1 MHTGDID
8 NLHADTPAA
17 MKTRLTASARSGF
30 TFEFGI
36 LCAVLLMSLSGCT
49 HTPTNAD
56 INTSCERS
64 LPGSRWTGPDPY
76 DIPRPTPSPIVRKL
90 DLSDNGELMDRCQWT
105 DILVEIRGG
114 PNLASGKD
122 RAKFVVFYVHG
133 WKHNS
138 SPADTD
144 LTNFTA
150 LIASLSAAKKDS
162 GQDVVGVF
170 IGWPG
175 ASSPVPVLKNF
186 TFWDRKNAADRA
198 IAVANVTK
206 LLGAA
211 ANIKRLRR
219 DPRDFITAIGHSFGA
234 RILFSSVAPVLLHN
248 QSMAHPG
255 SEGIYDVFYGAA
267 NLTILLNPAFEAS
280 RFSAFNSNRRTE
292 EQYNRAQEPTLLTIS
307 TSNDYPTRFAFPAG
321 QILTGRW
328 TERERTTLG
337 NYEDYVTHALQ
348 RTSAPA
354 PRDKDVRWFDQFCDG
369 SGGAHGKAESL
380 CLTRTAA
387 EKQPG
392 NPFLVARTDGEIL
405 DGHNG
410 IWKDTFQTWLIK
422 FIEETERAQARQRKP
437 LPPCGP
443 LICSGAAA
451 TP

>member
-1 MHTGDID
+1 MPYRDKAYLRLRHIFMYFAMT
-8 NLHADTPAA
+8 TPMAPTRTDPIFTLLFRRAA
-17 MKTRLTASARSGF
+17 AL
-30 TFEFGI
+30 
-36 LCAVLLMSLSGCT
+36 LCTVFMLALAGCT
-49 HTPTNAD
+49 HTPTDAD
-56 INTSCERS
+56 ISTSCERL
-64 LPGSRWTGPDPY
+64 LPTSRWTGPDPY
-76 DIPRPTPSPIVRKL
+76 DIARPSPSPIVRKL

-114 PNLASGKD
+114 PSLASGKD
-122 RAKFVVFYVHG
+122 RSKFVVFYVHG

-138 SPADTD
+138 APADTD
-144 LTNFTA
+144 LSNFTA
-150 LIASLSAAKKDS
+150 LIAALSHAKRDS

-175 ASSPVPVLKNF
+175 ASSPIPGLKNL
-186 TFWDRKNAADRA
+186 TFWGRKSAADRA

-219 DPRDFITAIGHSFGA
+219 DPKDFITAIGHSFGA

-307 TSNDYPTRFAFPAG
+307 TSNDYPTKFAFPAG

-337 NYEDYVTHALQ
+337 NYDGYVTHRLE
-348 RTSAPA
+348 RTGSPGR
-354 PRDKDVRWFDQFCDG
+354 RDTDTRWFDHFCDTSMQG
-369 SGGAHGKAESL
+369 HGGEAL
-380 CLTRTAA
+380 CLTRTAP

-392 NPFLVARTDGEIL
+392 NPFLVAKTDGAIL

-422 FIEETERAQARQRKP
+422 FIEETERAQARQAKP
-437 LPPCGP
+437 
-443 LICSGAAA
+443 
-451 TP
+451 

>member
-1 MHTGDID
+1 MTISRARPGCATDR
-8 NLHADTPAA
+8 LLQRLAA
-17 MKTRLTASARSGF
+17 L
-30 TFEFGI
+30 
-36 LCAVLLMSLSGCT
+36 LCAVAVLALAGCT
-49 HTPTNAD
+49 HTPTDAD
-56 INTSCERS
+56 INTSCER
-64 LPGSRWTGPDPY
+64 LQPTSRWTGPDPY
-76 DIPRPTPSPIVRKL
+76 DIARPSPSPIVRKL

-114 PNLASGKD
+114 PTLASGKE

-133 WKHNS
+133 WKHS
-138 SPADTD
+138 SAPADTD
-144 LTNFTA
+144 LANFTA
-150 LIASLSAAKKDS
+150 LIASLTEAKKDS

-175 ASSPVPVLKNF
+175 ASSPVPVLKDL
-186 TFWDRKNAADRA
+186 TFWGRKSAADRA
-198 IAVANVTK
+198 IAVANVSK

-211 ANIKRLRR
+211 ANIKRLRG
-219 DPRDFITAIGHSFGA
+219 DPGDFITAIGHSFGA

-292 EQYNRAQEPTLLTIS
+292 EQYNRAQEPTLLAIS

-321 QILTGRW
+321 QIVTGRW

-337 NYEDYVTHALQ
+337 NYEGYVTHKLE
-348 RTSAPA
+348 RTSSAA
-354 PRDKDVRWFDQFCDG
+354 RRDTDTRWFDQFCDNSVRG
-369 SGGAHGKAESL
+369 HSGDAL
-380 CLTRTAA
+380 CLTRTAP

-392 NPFLVARTDGEIL
+392 NPFLVARTNGDIL

-410 IWKDTFQTWLIK
+410 IWKETFQTWLIK
-422 FIEETERAQARQRKP
+422 FIEETERAQARQRRP
-437 LPPCGP
+437 
-443 LICSGAAA
+443 
-451 TP
+451 